1 LINGDEI
8 MRLTVNPNRMELL
21 RLRRRLGLA
30 ERGHKLLKDKLEELM
45 RQFLENIRR
54 LAELQ
59 EGVSAQLK
67 KIFLSFALARSRSSF
82 ADLDRFLPRGRVSV
96 ETKKERVLNLYLPRF
111 ELKEMETADY
121 DLWNTEAELDIG
133 LKKTREIM
141 KDLLEMAR
149 LWKTV
154 ELLSTE
160 IEVTRRRVNALEYI
174 LIPNIRETIRSISS
188 RLEEMERSYQVQLM
202 RVKEIIR
209 QH

>member
-1 LINGDEI
+1 MKLH
-8 MRLTVNPNRMELL
+8 VNPNRMELL

-59 EGVSAQLK
+59 SRVSEKLNQA
-67 KIFLSFALARSRSSF
+67 FLSFGLARTGNSS
-82 ADLDRFLPRGRVSV
+82 AELERLLPPGRLIVKA
-96 ETKKERVLNLYLPRF
+96 EKERLLNLAVPRL
-111 ELKEMETADY
+111 EIKEMEVSDY
-121 DLWNTEAELDIG
+121 DLIRTEAELDVG
-133 LKKTREIM
+133 VKKIREVM

-149 LWKTV
+149 LWKAA
-154 ELLSTE
+154 ELLSDE
-160 IEVTRRRVNALEYI
+160 LELTRRRVNALEYI
-174 LIPNIRETIRSISS
+174 LIPSIRETIAAISS

-209 QH
+209 TH